1 MQSAVCTIPLH
12 FVCTCY
18 FISRDILYLEGFAP
32 CHRPPLQSVI
42 GDWEDGWTG
51 DSKDRGECRIRV
63 VDITLPKLLPVE
75 LDSLVAAASRLFE
88 HVASGIVSAPLDV
101 RSFLLKK
108 EQDE

>member
-1 MQSAVCTIPLH
+1 M
-12 FVCTCY
+12 
-18 FISRDILYLEGFAP
+18 
-32 CHRPPLQSVI
+32 RP
-42 GDWEDGWTG
+42 EDQLAMLKAGPW
-51 DSKDRGECRIRV
+51 DRGECRIRV